1 MFDRVV
7 KALFGTTSDEADG
20 EAANKRASKT
30 TKKSQADRVRE
41 SDILTDPELL
51 GEKVDIERRVSII
64 TTHYDD
70 VSREDAEVIA
80 ETLKTYTE
88 TYDLDRREAKQNV
101 CDEISLERERAER
114 IWWTERHSVQ
124 MLNSLD
130 EDLDVDLT
138 MEYSWS
144 TAGDEQVHPVCEEV
158 AEEIENRAGSV
169 PLEELQEIL
178 REKAEKYENQGGT
191 PERVDH
197 LVAHEKCRSAILSH
211 PK

>member
-1 MFDRVV
+1 MFKQFLKGIV
-7 KALFGTTSDEADG
+7 SDSDNDSSSSERSSS
-20 EAANKRASKT
+20 ETRA
-30 TKKSQADRVRE
+30 QRARE
-41 SDILTDPELL
+41 SDILIDPELL
-51 GEKVDIERRVSII
+51 GEKVDVERRVSII

-88 TYDLDRREAKQNV
+88 TYDLDRREAKQKV
-101 CDEISLERERAER
+101 CDETSLKREHAER

-144 TAGDEQVHPVCEEV
+144 TAGDDQVHPVCEEV
-158 AEEIENRAGSV
+158 AEEIENRGGSV

-178 REKAEKYENQGGT
+178 KEKAEKYEDQGGT

-197 LVAHEKCRSAILSH
+197 LVAHEKCRSAILPSVG
-211 PK
+211 